1 MTSDNQFGFKRG
13 LSTSHAIY
21 TVRRA
26 VEFYTARSST
36 VNLCAID
43 ISKAFDRM
51 NHHGLFLKL
60 MQRKVPVNLL
70 CVIENWFNTC
80 MTCVRWCSTFSD
92 TYCLLRGIRQGGV
105 LSPYLFALY
114 INDIIRGVE
123 EQNVGCTIG
132 FAPICIILYAD
143 DILLLAPSVNALQLL
158 LHTCEVELR
167 KLDLYINSAKSVCIR
182 IGRRFCNSCQNLV
195 TTDGHLLIWADSI
208 RYLGVYILAARSFQC
223 SFDVAK
229 RKFYS
234 AFNAIRKDRTLCHRR
249 GHTHR

>member
-1 MTSDNQFGFKRG
+1 LQNFFVTSDNQFGFKQG

-21 TVRRA
+21 TVRHT

-70 CVIENWFNTC
+70 CVIENWFNTG
-80 MTCVRWCSTFSD
+80 MTCVQWCSTFSD

-123 EQNVGCTIG
+123 EQNVGCTTG
-132 FAPICIILYAD
+132 FVSICIILYAD
-143 DILLLAPSVNALQLL
+143 NILLLAPSVNNALQLL

-167 KLDLYINSAKSVCIR
+167 ELDLYVNSAKSVCIR

-195 TTDGHLLIWADSI
+195 TMDGHLLIWEIIS
-208 RYLGVYILAARSFQC
+208 GILASTF
-223 SFDVAK
+223 
-229 RKFYS
+229 
-234 AFNAIRKDRTLCHRR
+234 
-249 GHTHR
+249 

>member
-1 MTSDNQFGFKRG
+1 
-13 LSTSHAIY
+13 
-21 TVRRA
+21 
-26 VEFYTARSST
+26 
-36 VNLCAID
+36 
-43 ISKAFDRM
+43 
-51 NHHGLFLKL
+51 
-60 MQRKVPVNLL
+60 
-70 CVIENWFNTC
+70 

-132 FAPICIILYAD
+132 FVPICIILYAD

-158 LHTCEVELR
+158 FHTCEVELR

-195 TTDGHLLIWADSI
+195 TIDRHLLIWANSI
-208 RYLGVYILAARSFQC
+208 RYLSVYILAARSFQC

-234 AFNAIRKDRTLCHRR
+234 AFSQRKDRTLCVRR
-249 GHTHR
+249 SHIKFN